1 MDCTTSSKTN
11 GSWNLDFHVFHADD
25 PSYMRAYGLVNEVV
39 GVESVGSGTS
49 PVAFQVSDQCSGEAS
64 EDGGTC
70 VIDVAL
76 CEYPLGTYCDSVDE
90 AFLTENEVSSAVLV
104 LKISSS
110 DVALFSTGSSIITV
124 ELSSSLVSDS
134 VTVVFQDN
142 YDVDGN
148 EDIQIESTY
157 AVVYYDSGDSIS
169 LSSSNLD
176 GLPATITK
184 IDDDSAGLDLS
195 TSKCSKPQTSEDGM
209 SCEVQLRLSSKPESS
224 VSVDVEVL
232 DTLYAYYSE
241 NETVAFTTTTWNK
254 YQTVTI
260 IGKDCDTVKN
270 DPVSSYGIMF
280 VASSSDSSY
289 DLTST
294 LNFTHG
300 DNDYVAILDVTDLT
314 GDYTDEFGLE
324 QTFDLGLDF
333 QPSADIYFPI
343 NSSDNSEGMVSV
355 DGVYFICDT
364 SNLTTLLNSQ
374 FIDICQDGEYLD
386 CSGNCVTGTASSWT
400 CTDVV
405 TASGVSFVSWD
416 TTVSV
421 TVMSKDDADVDGTQ
435 YYTITI
441 GPGKSTAD
449 AYSGITEYLTFTSYD
464 NDNLISLHSTKCTL
478 VEKSGE
484 CDVGAR
490 VRMQDPR
497 IASALFYFKDEP
509 ALQVT
514 PSSSY
519 LTQTSDVNV
528 TISAVNNFIDNGD
541 QNIKLAVGLNVTFS
555 SGSEPA
561 TVSLTQALN
570 LSVSV
575 LIIDDETAGLQIAQ
589 GGETWR
595 QLKAIRDDSDESFDD
610 YPILSSLRLPTNT
623 TYESS
628 KNETVEF
635 KIRLTSIPTSPVYV
649 KIFSEAINPNG
660 GDIRFEGIPSLSSG
674 GTNSYSYV
682 SESIYIN
689 GDHVAN
695 IDTVQNFDG
704 YAQLVYAEA
713 NYSDYQTIAVIG
725 LDDAVDDYTVPYN
738 ITIQLTSTDSNYD
751 GLALTLPLQNTD
763 NEKASWVV
771 YVEDGE
777 DECSE
782 PYYSKTGYI
791 NFYLTVEPKSTV
803 LFYLSSSDTVEAGP
817 DTTFVAI
824 DKYTWDSVQTISIS
838 SNDDSIAD
846 GDIAFNISIAVV
858 LTGDPDFG
866 SNDVNQDGQKG
877 LLSRVTETTF
887 VSLDDPDDA
896 YDNACQ
902 KGEYGMYPSCSS
914 CPKGSYADEAG
925 DKDSCRLCPPGT
937 YGIVV
942 GAQAMG
948 ISTDTDGSLLAPGC
962 LPCADGEASAA
973 WGATACAACADGE
986 VCGPLAATAARGG
999 VKHAENKVTHAW
1011 ELLTTD
1017 DFIGRLDIAGKTY
1030 RVNIEYF
1037 QVICL
1042 AIMFTGF
1049 GLLGVVAYSLKHRIP
1064 ASFKTKIKNQLKK
1077 LDKFATDHMAFG
1089 GGEDEE
1095 EQLPEG
1101 SVFGG
1106 FLTFSAILVAVLIC
1120 GLYIYTYF
1128 YFNVDVFNS
1137 FVPSDQDFYGPI
1149 ECGLTVKLQFHG
1161 YSGCV
1166 GDALQSGGS
1175 PVVEV
1180 SQINGETS
1188 YNCNQ
1193 GSLEVNFN
1201 TSQPQT
1207 LTQGP
1212 SFMVELNPDCPSCV
1226 ENTTTGVKSC
1236 EDCLVTSVS
1245 YIEWEISG
1253 LAIFEGD
1260 DNSVSG
1266 QTAPYKTDEVLRGS
1280 DSTSVE
1286 ITLIPTYYKNDIDS
1300 IENTGYRVQFSDY
1313 DLGDSTSFLL
1323 NTTHASRD
1331 NETSLI
1337 DSEFVGEDV
1346 ENKVEF
1352 KLQLPLFSLRL
1363 DIWVTNRVSWLDNYG
1378 IIGGLI
1384 ALIFALALSV
1394 MHKFESLW
1402 YNPDHPSRK
1411 ALRRAQTAL
1420 GSAKFAS
1427 FRFKASGNKR
1437 SSSTQLEKEWEES
1450 KNEGDRTNSAS
1461 IDSVAPSAGVGPK
1474 DTLTAVPE
1482 PGGGNGKE
1490 EVEVT
1495 RPSVEAPNNVEVDPT
1510 MLSDWLDDEPDDSK
1524 TVAPTNQTARQGSAE
1539 FINWLEQTQGKT
1551 RGSSEEG
1558 GNGI

>member
-1 MDCTTSSKTN
+1 M
-11 GSWNLDFHVFHADD
+11 
-25 PSYMRAYGLVNEVV
+25 
-39 GVESVGSGTS
+39 
-49 PVAFQVSDQCSGEAS
+49 
-64 EDGGTC
+64 
-70 VIDVAL
+70 
-76 CEYPLGTYCDSVDE
+76 
-90 AFLTENEVSSAVLV
+90 
-104 LKISSS
+104 
-110 DVALFSTGSSIITV
+110 
-124 ELSSSLVSDS
+124 
-134 VTVVFQDN
+134 
-142 YDVDGN
+142 
-148 EDIQIESTY
+148 
-157 AVVYYDSGDSIS
+157 
-169 LSSSNLD
+169 
-176 GLPATITK
+176 
-184 IDDDSAGLDLS
+184 
-195 TSKCSKPQTSEDGM
+195 
-209 SCEVQLRLSSKPESS
+209 
-224 VSVDVEVL
+224 
-232 DTLYAYYSE
+232 
-241 NETVAFTTTTWNK
+241 
-254 YQTVTI
+254 
-260 IGKDCDTVKN
+260 
-270 DPVSSYGIMF
+270 
-280 VASSSDSSY
+280 
-289 DLTST
+289 
-294 LNFTHG
+294 
-300 DNDYVAILDVTDLT
+300 
-314 GDYTDEFGLE
+314 
-324 QTFDLGLDF
+324 TF
-333 QPSADIYFPI
+333 
-343 NSSDNSEGMVSV
+343 
-355 DGVYFICDT
+355 
-364 SNLTTLLNSQ
+364 
-374 FIDICQDGEYLD
+374 
-386 CSGNCVTGTASSWT
+386 
-400 CTDVV
+400 
-405 TASGVSFVSWD
+405 
-416 TTVSV
+416 
-421 TVMSKDDADVDGTQ
+421 
-435 YYTITI
+435 
-441 GPGKSTAD
+441 
-449 AYSGITEYLTFTSYD
+449 
-464 NDNLISLHSTKCTL
+464 
-478 VEKSGE
+478 
-484 CDVGAR
+484 
-490 VRMQDPR
+490 
-497 IASALFYFKDEP
+497 
-509 ALQVT
+509 
-514 PSSSY
+514 
-519 LTQTSDVNV
+519 
-528 TISAVNNFIDNGD
+528 
-541 QNIKLAVGLNVTFS
+541 
-555 SGSEPA
+555 
-561 TVSLTQALN
+561 
-570 LSVSV
+570 
-575 LIIDDETAGLQIAQ
+575 
-589 GGETWR
+589 
-595 QLKAIRDDSDESFDD
+595 
-610 YPILSSLRLPTNT
+610 
-623 TYESS
+623 
-628 KNETVEF
+628 
-635 KIRLTSIPTSPVYV
+635 
-649 KIFSEAINPNG
+649 
-660 GDIRFEGIPSLSSG
+660 
-674 GTNSYSYV
+674 
-682 SESIYIN
+682 
-689 GDHVAN
+689 
-695 IDTVQNFDG
+695 
-704 YAQLVYAEA
+704 
-713 NYSDYQTIAVIG
+713 
-725 LDDAVDDYTVPYN
+725 
-738 ITIQLTSTDSNYD
+738 
-751 GLALTLPLQNTD
+751 
-763 NEKASWVV
+763 
-771 YVEDGE
+771 
-777 DECSE
+777 
-782 PYYSKTGYI
+782 
-791 NFYLTVEPKSTV
+791 
-803 LFYLSSSDTVEAGP
+803 
-817 DTTFVAI
+817 
-824 DKYTWDSVQTISIS
+824 
-838 SNDDSIAD
+838 
-846 GDIAFNISIAVV
+846 
-858 LTGDPDFG
+858 
-866 SNDVNQDGQKG
+866 
-877 LLSRVTETTF
+877 
-887 VSLDDPDDA
+887 
-896 YDNACQ
+896 
-902 KGEYGMYPSCSS
+902 
-914 CPKGSYADEAG
+914 
-925 DKDSCRLCPPGT
+925 
-937 YGIVV
+937 
-942 GAQAMG
+942 
-948 ISTDTDGSLLAPGC
+948 
-962 LPCADGEASAA
+962 
-973 WGATACAACADGE
+973 
-986 VCGPLAATAARGG
+986 
-999 VKHAENKVTHAW
+999 
-1011 ELLTTD
+1011 
-1017 DFIGRLDIAGKTY
+1017 
-1030 RVNIEYF
+1030 
-1037 QVICL
+1037 
-1042 AIMFTGF
+1042 
-1049 GLLGVVAYSLKHRIP
+1049 
-1064 ASFKTKIKNQLKK
+1064 
-1077 LDKFATDHMAFG
+1077 

-1095 EQLPEG
+1095 EQEPEG